1 MDDIVTF
8 SLIVIILLASF
19 QLVDSI
25 QIFMKSHKDNPDK
38 ILRFGVIRIGTIF
51 LAMTSFAYLLGLS
64 NEIINSM
71 LILMAIFIAT
81 FVLLIKFMYNN
92 NIN

>member
-25 QIFMKSHKDNPDK
+25 QIFMQRNKGNPKK
-38 ILRFGVIRIGTIF
+38 ILKFGIIRLVTIF
-51 LAMTSFAYLLGLS
+51 LALTSFAYLTGLS
-64 NEIINSM
+64 NWIINSI
-71 LILMAIFIAT
+71 LILMAIVIAI
-81 FVLLIKFMYNN
+81 FVLMIKVMYKN